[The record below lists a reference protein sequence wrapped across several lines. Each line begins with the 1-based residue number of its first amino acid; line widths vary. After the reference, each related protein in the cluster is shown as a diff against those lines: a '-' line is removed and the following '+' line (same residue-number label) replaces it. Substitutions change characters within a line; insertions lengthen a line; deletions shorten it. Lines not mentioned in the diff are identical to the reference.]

1 MKLGVGEFLL
11 IIAPPFVSLVFL
23 LLFCENNAS
32 VNSFAEMKNYN
43 SGFLFLSIILM
54 IFFFSVAAS
63 EKMDAAELSEKQY
76 AKWRA
81 TKEEMRFFGTAVS
94 GLGIYSV
101 FSELFNPIG
110 KLFFSAIAAYVLLL
124 LGIHYRRLS
133 TFLYWQELME
143 KKQPQ

>member
-1 MKLGVGEFLL
+1 M
-11 IIAPPFVSLVFL
+11 
-23 LLFCENNAS
+23 
-32 VNSFAEMKNYN
+32 NSFAEMKNYN

-110 KLFFSAIAAYVLLL
+110 KLFFQRLLPT
-124 LGIHYRRLS
+124 YYFS
-133 TFLYWQELME
+133 
-143 KKQPQ
+143 

>member
-1 MKLGVGEFLL
+1 M
-11 IIAPPFVSLVFL
+11 
-23 LLFCENNAS
+23 
-32 VNSFAEMKNYN
+32 NSFAEMKNYN

-110 KLFFSAIAAYVLLL
+110 SCFFSDCCLRITSLRYSLSSVVNISLLARVN
-124 LGIHYRRLS
+124 GKETTSIINGKRR
-133 TFLYWQELME
+133 
-143 KKQPQ
+143 KR